1 MLWWLFLTNLESLEE
16 PQDRIE
22 EFLHGDEQN
31 NNFGPLNYSFTIMIK
46 FWRKMDTFILHLS
59 TRPGQKCW
67 QWCKCFSDSSL
78 VPLQIFEVMTS
89 TRIKD
94 LTLNIARK
102 LGLTTA
108 DGFSIFVKTHDKV
121 GFTFL
126 NLEHWIFDIF
136 LYKFSAIFRA
146 LRLRWFLKTESVIAF
161 LLGPQFERN
170 RLLLWQ
176 SETNHRLVQE
186 SQQDQRR

>member
-1 MLWWLFLTNLESLEE
+1 ME
-16 PQDRIE
+16 
-22 EFLHGDEQN
+22 
-31 NNFGPLNYSFTIMIK
+31 
-46 FWRKMDTFILHLS
+46 TFIRHLS
-59 TRPGQKCW
+59 TRPGQKCC
-67 QWCKCFSDSSL
+67 QWCECFSDSSL

-126 NLEHWIFDIF
+126 NLE
-136 LYKFSAIFRA
+136 R
-146 LRLRWFLKTESVIAF
+146 
-161 LLGPQFERN
+161 
-170 RLLLWQ
+170 
-176 SETNHRLVQE
+176 
-186 SQQDQRR
+186 